1 MIPRN
6 LFSEEHDIFRESC
19 RRFVEKEVT
28 PHHRQWE
35 KDGVVSREF
44 WQKAG
49 EAGMLCANI
58 PEEYGGMGADFLFST
73 IIMEEFAA
81 AGATGPNVA
90 LHSDIIAPYIQH
102 YGTEEQ
108 KRKWLPK
115 AASGEVILAIGMT
128 EPGAGSDLQGMRTT
142 AKRDGDEYVIN
153 GSKTFISNGQLAD
166 LVVLACKTDP
176 SEGWRGI
183 SLILVEREREGFE
196 RGRNLEKVGNHA
208 QDTSELF
215 FNDVRVPVSNL
226 LGTEEGQGFIQLVSS
241 LPQER
246 LIQAIRSVT
255 TIESA
260 IKWTMDYTK
269 ERTAFGKPIIGFQN
283 TQFKLAQMESNYTM
297 LRVFVDR
304 CIELHMKGQLS
315 EVDAAM
321 AKMNAT
327 DMMVDALDEAVQF
340 FGGNGYMWEYPIARA
355 YADSRY
361 TRVAGGTAE
370 IMKQIIAKDM
380 MKRN

>member
-1 MIPRN
+1 MIPRS

-44 WQKAG
+44 WQTAG
-49 EAGMLCANI
+49 QAGMLCANI

-81 AGATGPNVA
+81 AGATGPNVG

-108 KRKWLPK
+108 KRKWLPR
-115 AASGEVILAIGMT
+115 AASGECILAIGMT

-246 LIQAIRSVT
+246 LIQAIRSVS

-260 IKWTMDYTK
+260 IQWTMDYTK

-283 TQFKLAQMESNYTM
+283 TQFKLAQMESNCTM

>member
-44 WQKAG
+44 WLKAG

-246 LIQAIRSVT
+246 LIQAIRSVS

>member
-44 WQKAG
+44 WLKAG

-226 LGTEEGQGFIQLVSS
+226 LGTDEGQGFIQLVSS

>member
-44 WQKAG
+44 WLKAG